1 MNTLLRLES
10 QEQLEALLAAPERA
24 VFFKHSTRCPVSAWA
39 EERVSDYLRH
49 HGSAI
54 HLIDV
59 LRSRTLSTLLAE
71 RLRVR
76 HESPQILVVE
86 DGRCIAHA
94 SHEGI
99 DEAFLTRHL
108 G

>member
-1 MNTLLRLES
+1 MNTLTPLASME
-10 QEQLEALLAAPERA
+10 ELEARLAAPERA

-39 EERVSDYLRH
+39 EERVSDYARQ
-49 HGSAI
+49 HGSVI

-59 LRSRTLSTLLAE
+59 LRSRPLSSLLAE

-76 HESPQILVVE
+76 HESPQLLVVE
-86 DGRCIAHA
+86 GGRCIAHA
-94 SHEGI
+94 SHDAI
-99 DEAFLTRHL
+99 DEAFLARHL

>member
-1 MNTLLRLES
+1 MNTLSPLES
-10 QEQLEALLAAPERA
+10 LEQLEALLASPERA

-39 EERVSDYLRH
+39 EERVSDYVRV
-49 HGSAI
+49 HGSEI

-59 LRSRTLSTLLAE
+59 LRSRPLSNLLAE

-76 HESPQILVVE
+76 HESPQLLIVQN
-86 DGRCIAHA
+86 GRCVAHA
-94 SHEGI
+94 SHDAI
-99 DEAFLTRHL
+99 DETFLARQL